1 MALMYYYA
9 QINEARIAIGVQQAH
24 APIES
29 PGLVVLAS
37 LDTSVLGKRHD
48 EATGA
53 WDGVPVQ
60 PLPVERRVS
69 ALAFRRRFTKAERAA
84 IEWAAVDRAE
94 DTLQQ
99 RMQAAALRADLKDQE
114 SAQYIDLDAADT
126 VQGVV
131 ALEEA
136 GLIDVGRAA
145 QILSAPVEPEER
157 P

>member
-29 PGLVVLAS
+29 PDLVVLAS
-37 LDTSVLGKRHD
+37 LDTSVLCKRHD
-48 EATGA
+48 AATGA
-53 WDGVPVQ
+53 WDDVPAQ

-69 ALAFRRRFTKAERAA
+69 VLAFRRRFAKAERAA

-94 DTLQQ
+94 DTIAQ
-99 RMQAAALRADLKDQE
+99 RMQAAALRADLKDQD
-114 SAQYIDLDAADT
+114 SAQYIDLDDGDT
-126 VQGVV
+126 VAGVQ
-131 ALEEA
+131 ALEA
-136 GLIDVGRAA
+136 GGLIAAGRAA
-145 QILSAPVEPEER
+145 EILGAPIEPGEL

>member
-1 MALMYYYA
+1 MVLSQHYYA
-9 QINEARIAIGVQQAH
+9 QIDSERVAFAVTQANAPMSSPDLIAL
-24 APIES
+24 ES
-29 PGLVVLAS
+29 F
-37 LDTSVLGKRHD
+37 DESVLGKRHD
-48 EATGA
+48 EATGTWVA
-53 WDGVPVQ
+53 PPAPPQ
-60 PLPVERRVS
+60 QRRVS
-69 ALAFRRRFTKAERAA
+69 VLAFRRRFTKAERAA

-114 SAQYIDLDAADT
+114 SAQYIDLDDADT
-126 VQGVV
+126 VQGVL